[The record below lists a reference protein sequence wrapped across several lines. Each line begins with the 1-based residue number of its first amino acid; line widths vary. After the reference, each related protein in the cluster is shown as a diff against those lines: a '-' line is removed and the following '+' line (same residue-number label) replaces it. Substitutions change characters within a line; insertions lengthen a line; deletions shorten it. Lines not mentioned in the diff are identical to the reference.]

1 MGCGETESGASQW
14 FVEVF
19 GESEEGTFRGFKLE
33 DLLGEVREKETLPL
47 KTDDE
52 FGLVYQLQTGL
63 GERAVIE
70 YMSRMGDPR
79 IVNAIILNVFLPD
92 EGMASRRYNET
103 EAWLRQR
110 HGVPDGSF
118 GDFQWRDRDRQLD
131 IALRLLSDKKS
142 FSLNFAPLQGL

>member
-33 DLLGEVREKETLPL
+33 DPLGEVREKETLPL

-63 GERAVIE
+63 GDRAVIE

-79 IVNAIILNVFLPD
+79 MVNAIILNVFLPD